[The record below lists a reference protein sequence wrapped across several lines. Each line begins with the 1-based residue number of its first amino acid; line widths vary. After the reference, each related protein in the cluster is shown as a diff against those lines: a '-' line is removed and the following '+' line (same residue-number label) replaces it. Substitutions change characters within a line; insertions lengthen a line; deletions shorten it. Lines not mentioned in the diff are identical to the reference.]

1 MESFEGVC
9 WNKFQHLLEIRM
21 LELKME
27 ANFEDGL
34 ETALKQ
40 KKFEYKEVL
49 KTADF
54 TLQNCF
60 RPELLEFIK
69 DVKVE
74 AKHWNF
80 ESPAKFQMMVTFK
93 RFKNFMAYLQH
104 WSEKKVLSSDDVEAI
119 LSKPDKVEAMLDYVQ
134 PSSQS
139 LSTPF
144 SERLQSMFENSVTLR

>member
-1 MESFEGVC
+1 MESFEGAC

-34 ETALKQ
+34 EEALKE
-40 KKFEYKEVL
+40 KKFEHKQVL

-69 DVKVE
+69 DVRVE
-74 AKHWNF
+74 AEHWNF
-80 ESPAKFQMMVTFK
+80 ESPARFQLMTTFK

-104 WSEKKVLSSDDVEAI
+104 WSEKKVLSSDDVDAI
-119 LSKPDKVEAMLDYVQ
+119 LSKPEEVEPMNDYVQ

-139 LSTPF
+139 LSGPF
-144 SERLQSMFENSVTLR
+144 SERLQSIFENSVTLH